1 VVLLSPG
8 CASFDMYQ
16 NYQARG
22 EDFRQ
27 ASLQLKKNLTA
38 RGANAPSTQPITVN
52 AKETDV

>member
-8 CASFDMYQ
+8 CASFDMYR

-27 ASLQLKKNLTA
+27 AALRLEKRS
-38 RGANAPSTQPITVN
+38 AP
-52 AKETDV
+52 